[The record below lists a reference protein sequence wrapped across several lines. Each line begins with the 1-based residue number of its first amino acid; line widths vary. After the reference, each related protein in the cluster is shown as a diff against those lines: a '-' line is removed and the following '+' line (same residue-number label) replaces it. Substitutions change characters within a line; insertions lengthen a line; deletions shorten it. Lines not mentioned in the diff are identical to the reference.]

1 MKLNNEIFVNNYIND
16 LNKTICR
23 IDIKKIIE
31 CKKIILKKIKKKR
44 NIYVCGNGG
53 SSSVSNHLLCDFS
66 KGIKKSSTN
75 KKLKP
80 RVISFSSNTDL
91 LTAISN
97 DISYDKIFSYQLEN
111 FASIGDL
118 LIIFSCS
125 GNSKN
130 ILNVAKLASKKNLSV
145 ISFIGFSNK
154 SILKNLSNIYVNLGT
169 KNYGICED
177 VFQSILHILSQLIR
191 LESSNKKIKIL

>member
-1 MKLNNEIFVNNYIND
+1 MKLDNKLFIKDYTNS
-16 LNKTICR
+16 LHKTISQ
-23 IDIKKIIE
+23 IDEKQIIE
-31 CKKIILKKIKKKR
+31 CKKIILKKIKTNQ

-66 KGIKKSSTN
+66 KGIKESSIK

-80 RVISFSSNTDL
+80 KVISFSSNTDL

-97 DISYDKIFSYQLEN
+97 DISYNEVFSYQLEN
-111 FASIGDL
+111 FASKGDL

-130 ILNVAKLASKKNLSV
+130 ILKVAKLAYKKKLNV
-145 ISFIGFSNK
+145 ISIVGFSNK
-154 SILKNLSNIYVNLGT
+154 SYLKNLSNIYINLGT

-177 VFQSILHILSQLIR
+177 VFQSIMHILSQLIR
-191 LESSNKKIKIL
+191 LESSNKKLKIL

>member
-1 MKLNNEIFVNNYIND
+1 MKLNNKFFINDYINS
-16 LNKTICR
+16 LNKTISQ
-23 IDIKKIIE
+23 IDKEKIIE
-31 CKKIILKKIKKKR
+31 CKKIIFKKIKTNN

-53 SSSVSNHLLCDFS
+53 SSSVSNHLLCDFNKS
-66 KGIKKSSTN
+66 IKESSTK

-80 RVISFSSNTDL
+80 KVISFSSNTDL

-97 DISYDKIFSYQLEN
+97 DISFDEIFSYQLEN
-111 FASIGDL
+111 FASKGDL

-130 ILNVAKLASKKNLSV
+130 ILKAVKFAFKKKLTI
-145 ISFIGFSNK
+145 ISMVGFSNK
-154 SILKNLSNIYVNLGT
+154 NNLKKLSNVYINLGT

-177 VFQSILHILSQLIR
+177 AFQSIMHILSQLIR
-191 LESSNKKIKIL
+191 LESSNKKLKIL

>member
-66 KGIKKSSTN
+66 KGIKESSTN